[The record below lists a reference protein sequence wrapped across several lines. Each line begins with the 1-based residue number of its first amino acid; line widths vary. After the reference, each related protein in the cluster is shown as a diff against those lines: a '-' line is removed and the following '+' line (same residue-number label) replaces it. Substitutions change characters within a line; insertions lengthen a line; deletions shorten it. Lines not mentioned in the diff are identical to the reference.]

1 MSMLQTTTEHSPSG
15 KLHCP
20 QCNTALPPQAMFCS
34 SCGQRIGKEK
44 KGMAPSEDETDR
56 SKRYRTTSLLRR
68 RPYVSLYFAMDRYQR
83 RMVAIRDIDVSSLDD
98 EAQAKAI
105 ESVQDEYDQLRRQPT
120 TLVMPVIDLLVQQN
134 HLLTIARQ
142 PVSGRV
148 REHKTRRRLR
158 TLQDFLQSGVGLP
171 AEIVAVNWVSGL
183 CQAVEHLHAQQI
195 VLGDL
200 DPDAI
205 ILSDDDEQSQPML
218 MVSWLPAPI
227 RALLPRI
234 SEGEPASATTE
245 ATGFSAPETLLGKV
259 EAVADVYS
267 LGAILYLLLTGTT
280 PDNPVQLMQHP
291 LRSPQE
297 LNSRVSSDIDAI
309 VMRALSFE
317 WSERF
322 PSAQALAEALSRQQ
336 ASRPP
341 KGQVTAPRAGGNGND
356 MQWMDRIATIDTLDI
371 TREPRSFDGEDD
383 VQRIASIDTV
393 NIMRE
398 PRSSGGGDDV
408 QRIANIDTLDITSM
422 SQAELLRWE
431 ATQSQM
437 NSRRLSAS
445 TVEGSIQ
452 QIPETGDVL
461 STQRRASESSSGDN
475 SEIGVSLLSQRFR
488 QRITGILPAIPR
500 LPRQITGM
508 LPAIPRTSGEQTLA
522 GSEGSLLKQ
531 IQRVVLGEQQ
541 HTTAA
546 AAIIETPMRVQPN
559 QQYNIRIRLMGRDEP
574 SNPPGTK
581 KGIVPRGLNAQ
592 AHGDLVYIEVRS
604 ALHENFTYIVQQA
617 AVNIPALGY
626 VAEVVIPMQP
636 FGGQSDGRRER
647 LHIVFMDE
655 LHRPLYTRP
664 FVVELFVSHLVQS
677 GREGHHVLP
686 IPV

>member
-1 MSMLQTTTEHSPSG
+1 
-15 KLHCP
+15 
-20 QCNTALPPQAMFCS
+20 MFCR

-44 KGMAPSEDETDR
+44 KDAAPWNDEIDG

-68 RPYVSLYFAMDRYQR
+68 RPYVSLYFAMDSYQQ

-120 TLVMPVIDLLVQQN
+120 TLVMPVIDLLMKQN
-134 HLLTIARQ
+134 HLLTVARQ
-142 PVSGRV
+142 PIFGRD
-148 REHKTRRRLR
+148 RENKTNIRLR

-171 AEIVAVNWVSGL
+171 AEVVAINWVSGL

-195 VLGDL
+195 VIGDL

-205 ILSDDDEQSQPML
+205 VLSDDDNQSQPML
-218 MVSWLPAPI
+218 MVSWLPSKI

-234 SEGEPASATTE
+234 SEGEPASATSE
-245 ATGFSAPETLLGKV
+245 ATGFSAPEALLGKV
-259 EAVADVYS
+259 EPIADVYS
-267 LGAILYLLLTGTT
+267 LGAILYFLLTGTT
-280 PDNPVQLMQHP
+280 PDNPMQLMHHP
-291 LRSPQE
+291 LRSPRE

-309 VMRALSFE
+309 VMRTLSFE

-322 PSAQALAEALSRQQ
+322 PSAQALAEALSKQQ
-336 ASRPP
+336 ASQAPN
-341 KGQVTAPRAGGNGND
+341 GQVTARSAGGNGKD
-356 MQWMDRIATIDTLDI
+356 VQWMDQIAGIDTIDISPL
-371 TREPRSFDGEDD
+371 
-383 VQRIASIDTV
+383 
-393 NIMRE
+393 
-398 PRSSGGGDDV
+398 
-408 QRIANIDTLDITSM
+408 
-422 SQAELLRWE
+422 SQAEFVRWE

-452 QIPETGDVL
+452 QITETGDAL
-461 STQRRASESSSGDN
+461 SAPGQTAESSSGAPGGDN

-500 LPRQITGM
+500 LSRQITGV
-508 LPAIPRTSGEQTLA
+508 LAVIPRTSGEQALA

-531 IQRVVLGEQQ
+531 IQRAVLGEQQ
-541 HTTAA
+541 HSTSA

-559 QQYNIRIRLMGRDEP
+559 QQYNIRIRLMGRDEA

-581 KGIVPRGLNAQ
+581 KGIVPRGLSAQ
-592 AHGDLVYIEVRS
+592 AHGDLAYIEVRS

-617 AVNIPALGY
+617 AVDIPALSY

-636 FGGQSDGRRER
+636 FGGQSNGRRER

-655 LHRPLYTRP
+655 MHRPLYTKP
-664 FVVELFVSHLVQS
+664 FVIELFVSHLVQS

>member
-1 MSMLQTTTEHSPSG
+1 MSMLQTTTGHSPSG

-20 QCNTALPPQAMFCS
+20 QCNTELPPQAMFCR
-34 SCGQRIGKEK
+34 SCGQRVGKEK
-44 KGMAPSEDETDR
+44 KDAVPSKDEIDE

-68 RPYVSLYFAMDRYQR
+68 RPYVSLYFAMDSYQQ

-120 TLVMPVIDLLVQQN
+120 TLVMPVIDLLMKQN
-134 HLLTIARQ
+134 HLLTVARQ
-142 PVSGRV
+142 PIFGRD
-148 REHKTRRRLR
+148 RENKTNIRLR

-171 AEIVAVNWVSGL
+171 AEVVAINWVSGL

-195 VLGDL
+195 VIGDL

-205 ILSDDDEQSQPML
+205 VLSDDDNQSQPML
-218 MVSWLPAPI
+218 MVSWLPSKI

-245 ATGFSAPETLLGKV
+245 ATGFSAPEALLGKV
-259 EAVADVYS
+259 EPIADVYS
-267 LGAILYLLLTGTT
+267 LGAILYFLLTGTT
-280 PDNPVQLMQHP
+280 PDNPMQLMHHP
-291 LRSPQE
+291 LRSPRE

-322 PSAQALAEALSRQQ
+322 PSAQALAEALSKQQ
-336 ASRPP
+336 ASQAPN
-341 KGQVTAPRAGGNGND
+341 GQVTARSAGGNGKD
-356 MQWMDRIATIDTLDI
+356 VQWMDQIAGIDTIDISPL
-371 TREPRSFDGEDD
+371 
-383 VQRIASIDTV
+383 
-393 NIMRE
+393 
-398 PRSSGGGDDV
+398 
-408 QRIANIDTLDITSM
+408 
-422 SQAELLRWE
+422 SQAEFVRWE

-445 TVEGSIQ
+445 TVEGTIQ
-452 QIPETGDVL
+452 QISETGDAL
-461 STQRRASESSSGDN
+461 SVPGQTAESSSGAPGGDD

-488 QRITGILPAIPR
+488 QITGILPVIPR
-500 LPRQITGM
+500 LPRQITGI
-508 LPAIPRTSGEQTLA
+508 LPVIPRTSREQALA

-541 HTTAA
+541 HSTAA

-559 QQYNIRIRLMGRDEP
+559 RQYNIRIRLMGRDEA

-581 KGIVPRGLNAQ
+581 KGIVPRGLSAQ
-592 AHGDLVYIEVRS
+592 AHGDQVYIEVRS

-617 AVNIPALGY
+617 AVDIPALSY

-636 FGGQSDGRRER
+636 FGGQSNGRRER

-655 LHRPLYTRP
+655 MHRPLYTKP
-664 FVVELFVSHLVQS
+664 FVIELFVSHLVQS

>member
-20 QCNTALPPQAMFCS
+20 QCNKELPLRAMFCS
-34 SCGQRIGKEK
+34 SCGQRIGKKK
-44 KGMAPSEDETDR
+44 KGAAPSKGEKAA

-68 RPYVSLYFAMDRYQR
+68 RPYVSLYFAIDSYEQH
-83 RMVAIRDIDVSSLDD
+83 MVAIRDIDVSSLDD

-105 ESVQDEYDQLRRQPT
+105 EFVQDEYDQLRRQPA
-120 TLVMPVIDLLVQQN
+120 TLVMPVIDLLMKQK

-142 PVSGRV
+142 PLSGREV
-148 REHKTRRRLR
+148 EHKTNIRLR
-158 TLQDFLQSGVGLP
+158 TLQDLLQSGVGLP
-171 AEIVAVNWVSGL
+171 AEPVAIDWVSNL

-195 VLGDL
+195 VIGDL
-200 DPDAI
+200 DPNAL
-205 ILSDDDEQSQPML
+205 ILSDDDEQSQPTL
-218 MVSWLPAPI
+218 MVSWLPAQI

-245 ATGFSAPETLLGKV
+245 ATGFSAPEALLGKV
-259 EAVADVYS
+259 EPVADVYS
-267 LGAILYLLLTGTT
+267 LGAILYLLLTGTA
-280 PDNPVQLMQHP
+280 PDNPLQLMLNP
-291 LRSPQE
+291 LRSPRE
-297 LNSRVSSDIDAI
+297 LNSRISSDIDAI

-322 PSAQALAEALSRQQ
+322 PSASALAEALSNQR
-336 ASRPP
+336 ASQSP
-341 KGQVTAPRAGGNGND
+341 KGQVTVRGAGGNGKD
-356 MQWMDRIATIDTLDI
+356 MQWMDQVADIDTIDI
-371 TREPRSFDGEDD
+371 TP
-383 VQRIASIDTV
+383 
-393 NIMRE
+393 
-398 PRSSGGGDDV
+398 
-408 QRIANIDTLDITSM
+408 L
-422 SQAELLRWE
+422 SQAELARWE
-431 ATQSQM
+431 AMQSEM
-437 NSRRLSAS
+437 NSPLPAS

-452 QIPETGDVL
+452 PITETGDAQSVPGR
-461 STQRRASESSSGDN
+461 TSESSGGAPGGDN
-475 SEIGVSLLSQRFR
+475 REIGVSLLSQRFR
-488 QRITGILPAIPR
+488 QRITDILPAIPR
-500 LPRQITGM
+500 LPKQITGV
-508 LPAIPRTSGEQTLA
+508 LPVIPRPLGEQTLA
-522 GSEGSLLKQ
+522 GSEKSLLKQ

-559 QQYNIRIRLMGRDEP
+559 QQYNIRIRLMGRDEA

-581 KGIVPRGLNAQ
+581 RGIVPRGLSAQ

-647 LHIVFMDE
+647 LHIVCMDE
-655 LHRPLYTRP
+655 MHRPLYTRP
-664 FVVELFVSHLVQS
+664 FVIELFVSHLVQS

>member
-1 MSMLQTTTEHSPSG
+1 MSMLQRATEHSPSG
-15 KLHCP
+15 KLYCP
-20 QCNTALPPQAMFCS
+20 QCNTELPPQAMFCS

-44 KGMAPSEDETDR
+44 KDAAPWNDEIDG

-68 RPYVSLYFAMDRYQR
+68 RPYVSLYFAMDSYQQ

-105 ESVQDEYDQLRRQPT
+105 VSVQDEYDQLRRQPT
-120 TLVMPVIDLLVQQN
+120 TLVMPVIDLLMKQN
-134 HLLTIARQ
+134 HLLTVARQ
-142 PVSGRV
+142 PIFGRD
-148 REHKTRRRLR
+148 RENKTNIRLR

-171 AEIVAVNWVSGL
+171 AEVVAINWVSGL

-195 VLGDL
+195 VIGDL

-205 ILSDDDEQSQPML
+205 VLSDDDNQSQPML
-218 MVSWLPAPI
+218 MVSWLPSKI

-245 ATGFSAPETLLGKV
+245 ATGFSAPEALLGKV
-259 EAVADVYS
+259 EPIADVYS
-267 LGAILYLLLTGTT
+267 LGAILYFLLTGTT
-280 PDNPVQLMQHP
+280 PDNPMQLMHHP
-291 LRSPQE
+291 LRSPRE

-322 PSAQALAEALSRQQ
+322 PSAQALAEALSKQQ
-336 ASRPP
+336 ASQAPN
-341 KGQVTAPRAGGNGND
+341 GQVTARSAGGNGKD
-356 MQWMDRIATIDTLDI
+356 VQWMDQIAGIDTIDISPL
-371 TREPRSFDGEDD
+371 
-383 VQRIASIDTV
+383 
-393 NIMRE
+393 
-398 PRSSGGGDDV
+398 
-408 QRIANIDTLDITSM
+408 
-422 SQAELLRWE
+422 SQAEFVRWE

-445 TVEGSIQ
+445 TVEGTIQ
-452 QIPETGDVL
+452 QISETGDAL
-461 STQRRASESSSGDN
+461 SVPGQTAESSSGAPGGDD

-488 QRITGILPAIPR
+488 QITGILPVIPR
-500 LPRQITGM
+500 LPRQITGI
-508 LPAIPRTSGEQTLA
+508 LPVIPRTSREQALA

-541 HTTAA
+541 HSTAA

-559 QQYNIRIRLMGRDEP
+559 RQYNIRIRLMGRDEA

-581 KGIVPRGLNAQ
+581 KGIVPRGLSAQ
-592 AHGDLVYIEVRS
+592 AHGDQVYIEVRS

-617 AVNIPALGY
+617 AVDIPALSY

-636 FGGQSDGRRER
+636 FGGQSNGRRER

-655 LHRPLYTRP
+655 MHRPLYTKP
-664 FVVELFVSHLVQS
+664 FVIELFVSHLVQS

>member
-20 QCNTALPPQAMFCS
+20 QCNTELPPQAMFCS
-34 SCGQRIGKEK
+34 SCGQRVGKEK
-44 KGMAPSEDETDR
+44 KDAVPSKDEIDG

-68 RPYVSLYFAMDRYQR
+68 RPYVSLYFAMDSFQQ

-105 ESVQDEYDQLRRQPT
+105 ESVQDEYDQLRHQPT
-120 TLVMPVIDLLVQQN
+120 TLVMPVIDLLVKQN
-134 HLLTIARQ
+134 HLLTIARE
-142 PVSGRV
+142 PIFGRDG
-148 REHKTRRRLR
+148 ENKANTRLR

-195 VLGDL
+195 VIGDL

-205 ILSDDDEQSQPML
+205 VLSDDDNQGQPML
-218 MVSWLPAPI
+218 MVSWLPSKI

-245 ATGFSAPETLLGKV
+245 ATGFSAPEALLGKV
-259 EAVADVYS
+259 EPIADVYS
-267 LGAILYLLLTGTT
+267 LGAILYFLLTGTT
-280 PDNPVQLMQHP
+280 PDNPMQLMHHS
-291 LRSPQE
+291 LRSPRE

-322 PSAQALAEALSRQQ
+322 PSAQALAEALSKQQ
-336 ASRPP
+336 ASQAP
-341 KGQVTAPRAGGNGND
+341 KGQVTARSAGGNGKD
-356 MQWMDRIATIDTLDI
+356 VQWMDQIAGIDTIDISPL
-371 TREPRSFDGEDD
+371 
-383 VQRIASIDTV
+383 
-393 NIMRE
+393 
-398 PRSSGGGDDV
+398 
-408 QRIANIDTLDITSM
+408 
-422 SQAELLRWE
+422 SQAEFVRWE

-445 TVEGSIQ
+445 TVEGTIQ
-452 QIPETGDVL
+452 QISETGDAL
-461 STQRRASESSSGDN
+461 SVPGQTAESSSGAPGGDN
-475 SEIGVSLLSQRFR
+475 SEIGVSQLSQLFR
-488 QRITGILPAIPR
+488 QRITGILPVIPR
-500 LPRQITGM
+500 LPRQITGI
-508 LPAIPRTSGEQTLA
+508 LPVIPRTSGEQALA

-541 HTTAA
+541 HSTAA

-559 QQYNIRIRLMGRDEP
+559 RQYNIRIRLMGRDEA

-581 KGIVPRGLNAQ
+581 KGIVPRGLSSQ
-592 AHGDLVYIEVRS
+592 ALGDQIYIEVRS

-617 AVNIPALGY
+617 AVDIPALGY

-636 FGGQSDGRRER
+636 FGGQSNGRRER

-655 LHRPLYTRP
+655 MHRPLYTKP
-664 FVVELFVSHLVQS
+664 FVIELFVSHLVQS

>member
-1 MSMLQTTTEHSPSG
+1 MSMLQRTTEHSPSG

-20 QCNTALPPQAMFCS
+20 QCNTELPPQAMFCS

-44 KGMAPSEDETDR
+44 KDAVPSKDEIDG
-56 SKRYRTTSLLRR
+56 SKRYRTMSLLRR
-68 RPYVSLYFAMDRYQR
+68 RPYVSLYFAMDSYQQ

-98 EAQAKAI
+98 EAQAKAV

-120 TLVMPVIDLLVQQN
+120 TLVMPVIDLLMKQN
-134 HLLTIARQ
+134 HLLTVARQ
-142 PVSGRV
+142 PIFGRD
-148 REHKTRRRLR
+148 RENKTNIRLR

-171 AEIVAVNWVSGL
+171 AEVVAVNWVSGL

-195 VLGDL
+195 VMGDL

-205 ILSDDDEQSQPML
+205 VLSDNDNQSQPVL
-218 MVSWLPAPI
+218 MVSWLPAQI

-245 ATGFSAPETLLGKV
+245 ATGFSAPEALLGKV
-259 EAVADVYS
+259 EAIADVYS

-280 PDNPVQLMQHP
+280 PDNPMQLMHHP
-291 LRSPQE
+291 LRSPRE

-322 PSAQALAEALSRQQ
+322 PSAQALAEALSKQR
-336 ASRPP
+336 ASQPP
-341 KGQVTAPRAGGNGND
+341 KGQVTAPRAGGNGRD
-356 MQWMDRIATIDTLDI
+356 VQWMDQIASINTIDI
-371 TREPRSFDGEDD
+371 TREPHSIGVGDD
-383 VQRIASIDTV
+383 VERIASIDT
-393 NIMRE
+393 
-398 PRSSGGGDDV
+398 
-408 QRIANIDTLDITSM
+408 IDISPL
-422 SQAELLRWE
+422 SQAEFVRWE

-445 TVEGSIQ
+445 TVEGTIQ
-452 QIPETGDVL
+452 QITETGDAL
-461 STQRRASESSSGDN
+461 SAPGQTSESSSGAPGGDN
-475 SEIGVSLLSQRFR
+475 SEIGISLLSQRFR
-488 QRITGILPAIPR
+488 QRITGILPVIPH
-500 LPRQITGM
+500 LPKQITGV
-508 LPAIPRTSGEQTLA
+508 LAVIPRTSGEQVLA
-522 GSEGSLLKQ
+522 GSEESLLKQ
-531 IQRVVLGEQQ
+531 IQRAVLGEQQ
-541 HTTAA
+541 HSTSA

-559 QQYNIRIRLMGRDEP
+559 QQYNIRIRLMGRDEA

-581 KGIVPRGLNAQ
+581 KGIVPRGLSAQ
-592 AHGDLVYIEVRS
+592 ANGDLAYIEVRS

-636 FGGQSDGRRER
+636 FGGQSNGRRER

-655 LHRPLYTRP
+655 MHRPLYTKP
-664 FVVELFVSHLVQS
+664 FVIELFVSHLVQS

>member
-20 QCNTALPPQAMFCS
+20 QCNTELPPQAMFCR

-44 KGMAPSEDETDR
+44 KDAAPWNDEIDG

-68 RPYVSLYFAMDRYQR
+68 RPYVSLYFAMDSYQQ

-120 TLVMPVIDLLVQQN
+120 TLVMPVIDLLMKQN
-134 HLLTIARQ
+134 HLLTVARQ
-142 PVSGRV
+142 PIFGRD
-148 REHKTRRRLR
+148 RENKTNIRLR

-171 AEIVAVNWVSGL
+171 AEVVAVNWVSGL

-195 VLGDL
+195 VIGDL

-205 ILSDDDEQSQPML
+205 VLSDDDNQSQPML
-218 MVSWLPAPI
+218 MVSWLPSKI

-234 SEGEPASATTE
+234 SEGEPASATSE
-245 ATGFSAPETLLGKV
+245 ATGFSAPEALLGKV
-259 EAVADVYS
+259 EPIADVYS
-267 LGAILYLLLTGTT
+267 LGAILYFLLTGTT
-280 PDNPVQLMQHP
+280 PDNPMQLMHHP
-291 LRSPQE
+291 LRSPRE

-322 PSAQALAEALSRQQ
+322 PSAQALAEALSKQQ
-336 ASRPP
+336 ASQAPN
-341 KGQVTAPRAGGNGND
+341 GQVTARSAGGNGKD
-356 MQWMDRIATIDTLDI
+356 VQWMDQIAGIDTIDISPL
-371 TREPRSFDGEDD
+371 
-383 VQRIASIDTV
+383 
-393 NIMRE
+393 
-398 PRSSGGGDDV
+398 
-408 QRIANIDTLDITSM
+408 
-422 SQAELLRWE
+422 SQAEFVRWE

-445 TVEGSIQ
+445 TVEGTIQ
-452 QIPETGDVL
+452 QISETGDAL
-461 STQRRASESSSGDN
+461 SVPGQTAESSSGAPGGDD

-488 QRITGILPAIPR
+488 QITGILPV
-500 LPRQITGM
+500 
-508 LPAIPRTSGEQTLA
+508 IPRTSREQALA

-541 HTTAA
+541 HSTAA

-559 QQYNIRIRLMGRDEP
+559 RQYNIRIRLMGRDEA

-581 KGIVPRGLNAQ
+581 KGIVPRGLSAQ
-592 AHGDLVYIEVRS
+592 AHGDQVYIEVRS

-617 AVNIPALGY
+617 AVDIPALSY

-636 FGGQSDGRRER
+636 FGGQSNGRRER

-655 LHRPLYTRP
+655 MHRPLYTKP
-664 FVVELFVSHLVQS
+664 FVIELFVSHLVQS

>member
-1 MSMLQTTTEHSPSG
+1 MFYDIICADLFINFIFIDAGKSYMSMLQTTTGHSPSG

-20 QCNTALPPQAMFCS
+20 QCNTELPPQAMFCS

-44 KGMAPSEDETDR
+44 TDAAPSKDEIDG

-68 RPYVSLYFAMDRYQR
+68 RPYVSLYFAMDSYQQ

-98 EAQAKAI
+98 EAQTKAI

-120 TLVMPVIDLLVQQN
+120 TLVMPVIDLLMKQN
-134 HLLTIARQ
+134 HLLTVARQ
-142 PVSGRV
+142 PIFGRD
-148 REHKTRRRLR
+148 RENKTNIRLR

-171 AEIVAVNWVSGL
+171 AEVVAINWVSGL

-195 VLGDL
+195 VMGDL

-205 ILSDDDEQSQPML
+205 VLSDDDNQSQPML
-218 MVSWLPAPI
+218 MVSWLPSKI

-245 ATGFSAPETLLGKV
+245 ATGFSAPEALLGKV
-259 EAVADVYS
+259 EPIADVYS
-267 LGAILYLLLTGTT
+267 LGAILYFLLTGTT
-280 PDNPVQLMQHP
+280 PDNPMQLMHHP
-291 LRSPQE
+291 LRSPRE

-322 PSAQALAEALSRQQ
+322 PSAQALAEALSKQQ
-336 ASRPP
+336 ASQAPN
-341 KGQVTAPRAGGNGND
+341 GQVTARSAGGNGKD
-356 MQWMDRIATIDTLDI
+356 VQWMDQIAGIDTIDISPL
-371 TREPRSFDGEDD
+371 
-383 VQRIASIDTV
+383 
-393 NIMRE
+393 
-398 PRSSGGGDDV
+398 
-408 QRIANIDTLDITSM
+408 
-422 SQAELLRWE
+422 SQAEFVRWE

-452 QIPETGDVL
+452 QITETGDAL
-461 STQRRASESSSGDN
+461 SAPGQTAESSSGAPGGDD

-488 QRITGILPAIPR
+488 QITGILPVIPR
-500 LPRQITGM
+500 LPRQITGI
-508 LPAIPRTSGEQTLA
+508 LPVIPRTSREQALA

-541 HTTAA
+541 HSTAA

-559 QQYNIRIRLMGRDEP
+559 RQYNIRIRLMGRDEA

-581 KGIVPRGLNAQ
+581 KGIVPRGLSAQ
-592 AHGDLVYIEVRS
+592 AHGDQVYIEVRS

-617 AVNIPALGY
+617 AVDIPALSY

-636 FGGQSDGRRER
+636 FGGQSNGRRER

-655 LHRPLYTRP
+655 MHRPLYTKP
-664 FVVELFVSHLVQS
+664 FVIELFVSHLVQS

>member
-20 QCNTALPPQAMFCS
+20 QCNTELPPQAVFCS

-44 KGMAPSEDETDR
+44 KDAAPSKDEIDG
-56 SKRYRTTSLLRR
+56 SKRYRTMSLLRR
-68 RPYVSLYFAMDRYQR
+68 RPYVSLYFAMDSYQQ

-98 EAQAKAI
+98 EAQAKAV

-120 TLVMPVIDLLVQQN
+120 TLVMPVIDLLMKQN
-134 HLLTIARQ
+134 HLLTVARQ
-142 PVSGRV
+142 PIFGRD
-148 REHKTRRRLR
+148 RENKTNIRLR

-171 AEIVAVNWVSGL
+171 AEVVAVNWVSGL

-195 VLGDL
+195 VMGDL

-205 ILSDDDEQSQPML
+205 VLSDNDNQSQPVL
-218 MVSWLPAPI
+218 MVSWLPAQI

-245 ATGFSAPETLLGKV
+245 ATGFSAPEALLGKV
-259 EAVADVYS
+259 EAIADVYS

-280 PDNPVQLMQHP
+280 PDNPMQLMHHP
-291 LRSPQE
+291 LRSPRE

-322 PSAQALAEALSRQQ
+322 PSAQALAEALSKQR
-336 ASRPP
+336 ASQPP
-341 KGQVTAPRAGGNGND
+341 KGQVTAPRAGGNGRD
-356 MQWMDRIATIDTLDI
+356 VQWMD
-371 TREPRSFDGEDD
+371 
-383 VQRIASIDTV
+383 QIASIDT
-393 NIMRE
+393 
-398 PRSSGGGDDV
+398 
-408 QRIANIDTLDITSM
+408 IDISPL
-422 SQAELLRWE
+422 SQAEFVRWE

-445 TVEGSIQ
+445 TVEGTIQ
-452 QIPETGDVL
+452 QITETGDAL
-461 STQRRASESSSGDN
+461 SAPGQTSESSSGVPGGDN
-475 SEIGVSLLSQRFR
+475 SEIGISLLSQRFR
-488 QRITGILPAIPR
+488 QRITGILPVIPH
-500 LPRQITGM
+500 LPKQITGV
-508 LPAIPRTSGEQTLA
+508 LAVIPRTSGEQVLA
-522 GSEGSLLKQ
+522 GSEESLLKQ
-531 IQRVVLGEQQ
+531 IQRAVLGEQQ
-541 HTTAA
+541 HSTSA

-559 QQYNIRIRLMGRDEP
+559 QQYNIRIRLMGRDEA

-581 KGIVPRGLNAQ
+581 KGIVPRGLSAQ
-592 AHGDLVYIEVRS
+592 ANGDLAYIEVRS

-636 FGGQSDGRRER
+636 FGGQSNGRRER

-655 LHRPLYTRP
+655 MHRPLYTKP
-664 FVVELFVSHLVQS
+664 FVIELFVSHLVQS

>member
-1 MSMLQTTTEHSPSG
+1 MSMLQTTTEHNPSG

-20 QCNTALPPQAMFCS
+20 QCNTELPPQAMFCS

-44 KGMAPSEDETDR
+44 KDAAPSKDEIDG
-56 SKRYRTTSLLRR
+56 SKRYRTTPLLRR
-68 RPYVSLYFAMDRYQR
+68 RPYVSLYFAMDSYQQ

-134 HLLTIARQ
+134 HLLTVARQ
-142 PVSGRV
+142 PIFDRD
-148 REHKTRRRLR
+148 RENKTNIRLR

-171 AEIVAVNWVSGL
+171 AESVVVNWVSGL

-195 VLGDL
+195 VIGDL

-205 ILSDDDEQSQPML
+205 VLSEDDNQSQPML
-218 MVSWLPAPI
+218 MVSWLPSKI

-234 SEGEPASATTE
+234 SEGEPASATSE
-245 ATGFSAPETLLGKV
+245 ATGFSAPEALLGKV
-259 EAVADVYS
+259 EPIADVYS

-280 PDNPVQLMQHP
+280 PDNPMQLMHHP
-291 LRSPQE
+291 LRSPRE

-322 PSAQALAEALSRQQ
+322 PSAQALAEALSTQ
-336 ASRPP
+336 PP
-341 KGQVTAPRAGGNGND
+341 KGQVTAPRAGGNGKD
-356 MQWMDRIATIDTLDI
+356 VQWMDQIASINTIDI
-371 TREPRSFDGEDD
+371 TREPPSIDVGDD
-383 VQRIASIDTV
+383 VERIASIDT
-393 NIMRE
+393 
-398 PRSSGGGDDV
+398 
-408 QRIANIDTLDITSM
+408 IDISPL
-422 SQAELLRWE
+422 SQAEFVRWE
-431 ATQSQM
+431 AAQSQM

-452 QIPETGDVL
+452 PISETGDAL
-461 STQRRASESSSGDN
+461 SVPRQTAESSSDAPGGDN
-475 SEIGVSLLSQRFR
+475 GEIDISLLSQRFR

-500 LPRQITGM
+500 LSRQITGV
-508 LPAIPRTSGEQTLA
+508 LPVIPRISGEQGLA

-541 HTTAA
+541 HSTAA

-559 QQYNIRIRLMGRDEP
+559 QQYNIRIRLMGRDEA

-581 KGIVPRGLNAQ
+581 KGIVPRGLSAQ
-592 AHGDLVYIEVRS
+592 ANGDQVYIEVRS

-617 AVNIPALGY
+617 AVDIPALGY

-636 FGGQSDGRRER
+636 FGGQSNGRRER

-655 LHRPLYTRP
+655 MHRPLYTRP
-664 FVVELFVSHLVQS
+664 FVIELFVSHLVQS

>member
-1 MSMLQTTTEHSPSG
+1 MSMLQTTTEDSPSG

-20 QCNTALPPQAMFCS
+20 QCNTELPPQAMFCS

-44 KGMAPSEDETDR
+44 KGATPSKDEIDG

-68 RPYVSLYFAMDRYQR
+68 RPYVSLYFATDSHQQ

-120 TLVMPVIDLLVQQN
+120 TLVMPVIDLQMKQN

-142 PVSGRV
+142 PIFGRKG
-148 REHKTRRRLR
+148 EHKTNIRLR

-171 AEIVAVNWVSGL
+171 AEVAAVNWVSGL

-195 VLGDL
+195 VMGDL
-200 DPDAI
+200 DPNALV
-205 ILSDDDEQSQPML
+205 LSDDDDQSQLIL
-218 MVSWLPAPI
+218 MISWLPAQI

-245 ATGFSAPETLLGKV
+245 ATGFSAPEALLGKV
-259 EAVADVYS
+259 EPIADVYS

-280 PDNPVQLMQHP
+280 PDNPMQLMHHP
-291 LRSPQE
+291 LRSPRE
-297 LNSRVSSDIDAI
+297 LNSRVSSDLDAI

-322 PSAQALAEALSRQQ
+322 PSAQALAEALTNQRTSQP
-336 ASRPP
+336 S
-341 KGQVTAPRAGGNGND
+341 KGQATAGGAGGNGKD
-356 MQWMDRIATIDTLDI
+356 MQWMEQIAGIDTIDI
-371 TREPRSFDGEDD
+371 TP
-383 VQRIASIDTV
+383 
-393 NIMRE
+393 
-398 PRSSGGGDDV
+398 
-408 QRIANIDTLDITSM
+408 L
-422 SQAELLRWE
+422 SQAEFARWE

-452 QIPETGDVL
+452 QITETGDMPSL
-461 STQRRASESSSGDN
+461 PGQTSESSSGEPGGDN
-475 SEIGVSLLSQRFR
+475 SEIGISLLSQRLR

-500 LPRQITGM
+500 LPRQITGA
-508 LPAIPRTSGEQTLA
+508 LPTIPRTSWEQAL
-522 GSEGSLLKQ
+522 GGGEGSLLKQ

-541 HTTAA
+541 HTTSA

-559 QQYNIRIRLMGRDEP
+559 QQYNIRIRLMGRDEA

-581 KGIVPRGLNAQ
+581 KGIVPRGLSAQ

-655 LHRPLYTRP
+655 MHRPLYIKP
-664 FVVELFVSHLVQS
+664 FVIELFVSHLVQW

>member
-1 MSMLQTTTEHSPSG
+1 MFYDIICADLFINFIFIDAGKSYMSMLQTTTGHSPSG

-20 QCNTALPPQAMFCS
+20 QCNTELPPQAMFCS

-44 KGMAPSEDETDR
+44 TDAAPSKDEIDG

-68 RPYVSLYFAMDRYQR
+68 RPYVSLYFAMDSYQQ

-120 TLVMPVIDLLVQQN
+120 TLVMPVIDLLMKQN
-134 HLLTIARQ
+134 HLLTVARQ
-142 PVSGRV
+142 PIFGRD
-148 REHKTRRRLR
+148 RENKTNIRLR

-171 AEIVAVNWVSGL
+171 AEVVAINWVSGL

-195 VLGDL
+195 VMGDL

-205 ILSDDDEQSQPML
+205 VLSDDDNQSQPML
-218 MVSWLPAPI
+218 MVSWLPSKI

-245 ATGFSAPETLLGKV
+245 ATGFSAPEALLGKV
-259 EAVADVYS
+259 EPIADVYS
-267 LGAILYLLLTGTT
+267 LGAILYFLLTGTT
-280 PDNPVQLMQHP
+280 PDNPMQLMHHP
-291 LRSPQE
+291 LRSPRE

-322 PSAQALAEALSRQQ
+322 PSAQALAEALSKQQ
-336 ASRPP
+336 ASQAPN
-341 KGQVTAPRAGGNGND
+341 GQVTARSAGGNGKD
-356 MQWMDRIATIDTLDI
+356 VQWMDQIAGIDTIDISPL
-371 TREPRSFDGEDD
+371 
-383 VQRIASIDTV
+383 
-393 NIMRE
+393 
-398 PRSSGGGDDV
+398 
-408 QRIANIDTLDITSM
+408 
-422 SQAELLRWE
+422 SQAEFVRWE

-445 TVEGSIQ
+445 TVEGTIQ
-452 QIPETGDVL
+452 QISETGDAL
-461 STQRRASESSSGDN
+461 SVPGQTAESSSGAPGGDD

-488 QRITGILPAIPR
+488 QITGILPVIPR
-500 LPRQITGM
+500 LPRQITGI
-508 LPAIPRTSGEQTLA
+508 LPVIPRTSREQALA

-541 HTTAA
+541 HSTAA

-559 QQYNIRIRLMGRDEP
+559 RQYNIRIRLMGRDEA

-581 KGIVPRGLNAQ
+581 KGIVPRGLSAQ
-592 AHGDLVYIEVRS
+592 AHGDQVYIEVRS

-636 FGGQSDGRRER
+636 FGGQSNGRRER

-655 LHRPLYTRP
+655 MHRPLYTKP
-664 FVVELFVSHLVQS
+664 FVIELFVSHLVQS